1 MAEIQMLPVVKA
13 YPVLDHVSHS
23 EAVCVAGISLDEPHR
38 WIRLFPLD
46 FRGLQRAQK
55 FKKYQV
61 IALDAKKS
69 SKDSRPESYS
79 PVLDSIELGET
90 ITTENGTWK
99 RRLPFLDSVED
110 ESMCEIQ
117 RQQKADRKSLGLF
130 RPKEIRDLRIFD
142 VDQEFVNRQN
152 AVLDQ
157 MSLTGDRAGDDSRK
171 QLEPLPI
178 KAKFKYRCADPMC
191 PGHEQGLIDW
201 ELGALHRRL
210 RSEGS
215 DRDTIHRKIRER
227 FLDQYCG
234 DSVDTRF
241 ITGSM
246 LKRPKNFLILGLVHP
261 KRRPVP
267 QVESLF

>member
-1 MAEIQMLPVVKA
+1 MLPVVKA
-13 YPVLDHVSHS
+13 YPVLDQVSHS
-23 EAVCVAGISLDEPHR
+23 EAVCVAGISLDEPRR

-61 IALDAKKS
+61 IVLDATKS
-69 SKDSRPESYS
+69 SKDSRPESYA
-79 PVLDSIELGET
+79 PVLDSIELCET
-90 ITTENGTWK
+90 IPSENGTWK

-110 ESMCEIQ
+110 ASMCEIQ
-117 RQQKADRKSLGLF
+117 RQQESDRKSLGLF
-130 RPKEIRDLRIFD
+130 RPQEISDLNISD
-142 VDQEFVNRQN
+142 VEQDFVKRQN

-157 MSLTGDRAGDDSRK
+157 MSLTGDRAGDESRK

-178 KAKFKYRCADPMC
+178 KAKFKYRCADSNC
-191 PGHEQGLIDW
+191 SGHDQSLIDW

-210 RSEGS
+210 RAEGNG
-215 DRDTIHRKIRER
+215 RDAIHRKIRER

-234 DSVDTRF
+234 ESVDTRF

-246 LKRPKNFLILGLVHP
+246 LSRPKNFLILGLVHP
-261 KRRPVP
+261 KRKQIP
-267 QVESLF
+267 QEESLF